1 MIQINN
7 DKAIDITKDKI
18 RAYRKPLLEAL
29 DVEVMR
35 NITNSDK
42 LSEIEIKKQELRD
55 MTILADGKSVDEL
68 KSIIEELEA
77 KIDKTI

>member
-18 RAYRKPLLEAL
+18 REYRKPLLEAL

-42 LSEIEIKKQELRD
+42 LSEIEVKKQELRD
-55 MTILADGKSVDEL
+55 MTTLADGKSVDEL
-68 KSIIEELEA
+68 KSIIDGLGE
-77 KIDKTI
+77 